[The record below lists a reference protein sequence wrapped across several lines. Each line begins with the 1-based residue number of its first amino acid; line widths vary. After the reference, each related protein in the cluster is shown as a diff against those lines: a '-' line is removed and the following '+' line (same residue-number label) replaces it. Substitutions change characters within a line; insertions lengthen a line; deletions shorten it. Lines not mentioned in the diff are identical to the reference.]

1 MEKQQL
7 ELLIK
12 ENSELKEQ
20 MELLNSKVRCKSI
33 LEEIEDLTDGDYS
46 TEVEWD
52 CPLSFEVSFI
62 EKDEDIVNYFNL
74 YNTSNK
80 INDTKKMNIKSFN
93 FNDNNVKRKI
103 NPNNFVVNQT
113 YINIDLPDF
122 HKEKPERKCSNIYKL
137 LFITTLTLLILINIS
152 FYIHISI

>member
-20 MELLNSKVRCKSI
+20 MEFLNSKVRSKSI

-52 CPLSFEVSFI
+52 CPLSFEVSFT
-62 EKDEDIVNYFNL
+62 EKDEHTLYFDVCC
-74 YNTSNK
+74 SNDYIK
-80 INDTKKMNIKSFN
+80 FHNDTIEISYDDIIDSLGDKPINETTISETIDELIKN
-93 FNDNNVKRKI
+93 
-103 NPNNFVVNQT
+103 T
-113 YINIDLPDF
+113 
-122 HKEKPERKCSNIYKL
+122 
-137 LFITTLTLLILINIS
+137 ITEW
-152 FYIHISI
+152 